1 MARPFARIRSR
12 HQKTAAFTLVE
23 LLVVITIMAILAA
36 LLIPAVIS
44 AQRRAQ
50 STRIKMEIDQ
60 LATGFEDYRNDVA
73 GEYPPNGWFVNSQT
87 HNANAVVRHF
97 KKAFP
102 RHREPE
108 ALIKGLAGFQDPTP
122 DGRFVLPNGP
132 LPGGLNPA
140 EAVFFWLGGFSSD
153 PKYPISGP
161 GGPSFLISQ
170 VDNIEDRNRTYDFD
184 LTRLGAAEGIDVKTA
199 LQNDSVRSVRYVVSL
214 NGTNQSR
221 RINFWQYYPPKSTK
235 PFVYFDTSRSKPR
248 AHETAIYASTM
259 AHPTIAGVAPIKRL
273 ATTLVSPSNPT
284 IQDVRY
290 ANEDKFQILHAGVDD
305 DWGGD
310 VDRDNSFFDAVRI
323 NFTAP
328 SDSLPTGILLYPD
341 GPFTAE
347 LGDTVVNFDE
357 RTLQDTQP

>member
-1 MARPFARIRSR
+1 MARPFARIPSR

-73 GEYPPNGWFVNSQT
+73 GEYPPNAWFVNSQT

-108 ALIKGLAGFQDPTP
+108 ALIRGLSGYGT
-122 DGRFVLPNGP
+122 GTVV
-132 LPGGLNPA
+132 LPGGLSPA

-161 GGPSFLISQ
+161 GGPSFLVGQ
-170 VDNIEDRNRTYDFD
+170 LDNIEDRNRTYDFD
-184 LTRLGAAEGIDVKTA
+184 LTRLGTGEGIDVQTA
-199 LQNDSVRSVRYVVSL
+199 LQNGSVRAVQYSF
-214 NGTNQSR
+214 GNQTR

-248 AHETAIYASTM
+248 AHETAIYAS
-259 AHPTIAGVAPIKRL
+259 AVVHPTIAGVAPIKRL

-310 VDRDNSFFDAVRI
+310 IDSDNSLFDAVRI
-323 NFTAP
+323 NFFNP
-328 SDSLPTGILLYPD
+328 SASLPTGILLYPD

-347 LGDTVVNFDE
+347 LGDTVMNFDE
-357 RTLQDTQP
+357 RTLQDAQP

>member
-1 MARPFARIRSR
+1 MTRPFARIRSR

-23 LLVVITIMAILAA
+23 MLVVITIIAILAA

-60 LATGFEDYRNDVA
+60 LATGFEDYRNDMA
-73 GEYPPNGWFVNSQT
+73 GEYPPNCWYVNEANHT
-87 HNANAVVRHF
+87 ANAVVRHF

-108 ALIKGLAGFQDPTP
+108 ALIRGLSGYGGT
-122 DGRFVLPNGP
+122 GP
-132 LPGGLNPA
+132 QVLPGGLNPA
-140 EAVFFWLGGFSSD
+140 EAVYFWLGGFSSD

-161 GGPSFLISQ
+161 GGPSFLVGQ
-170 VDNIEDRNRTYDFD
+170 LDNIEDRNRTYDFD
-184 LTRLGAAEGIDVKTA
+184 LARLGTGEGIDVKTA
-199 LQNDSVRSVRYVVSL
+199 IQDGSVRSVQYVVSL
-214 NGTNQSR
+214 NGRTQTR

-248 AHETAIYASTM
+248 AHETAIYASAM
-259 AHPTIAGVAPIKRL
+259 AHPSIAGVAPIKRL
-273 ATTLVSPSNPT
+273 ATTLIVPGNPT
-284 IQDVRY
+284 TQDVRY

-310 VDRDNSFFDAVRI
+310 IDSDSSLFDPLRV
-323 NFTAP
+323 NFTNP
-328 SDSLPTGILLYPD
+328 SASLSPGTILYPD

-347 LGDTVVNFDE
+347 LGDTVVNFDQ
-357 RTLQDTQP
+357 RTLQDAQP

>member
-1 MARPFARIRSR
+1 MTRPFARIRSR

-23 LLVVITIMAILAA
+23 MLVVITIIAVLAA

-73 GEYPPNGWFVNSQT
+73 GEYPPNCWYVNPQT

-108 ALIKGLAGFQDPTP
+108 ALIRGLAGYGGT
-122 DGRFVLPNGP
+122 GP
-132 LPGGLNPA
+132 QVLPGGLNPA

-170 VDNIEDRNRTYDFD
+170 ADNIEDRNRTYDFD
-184 LTRLGAAEGIDVKTA
+184 LARLGAGAGIDVKTA
-199 LQNDSVRSVRYVVSL
+199 LQTAKDDVPGLGITTTQAIADNKVRGVKYEVTIP
-214 NGTNQSR
+214 GQNQDESQTR
-221 RINFWQYYPPKSTK
+221 LINFWQYYPPKSTN
-235 PFVYFDTSRSKPR
+235 PFVYFDTSKSRP
-248 AHETAIYASTM
+248 STIED
-259 AHPTIAGVAPIKRL
+259 TFYLSSFGVIPIKRL
-273 ATTLVSPSNPT
+273 AVDGLD
-284 IQDVRY
+284 IRY
-290 ANEDKFQILHAGVDD
+290 ANEDKYQILHAGVDD
-305 DWGGD
+305 DWG
-310 VDRDNSFFDAVRI
+310 
-323 NFTAP
+323 NFTQVG
-328 SDSLPTGILLYPD
+328 TIMYPD

-357 RTLQDTQP
+357 RTLQDAQP